1 MRAGDGNEADKAVF
15 GQILVELKKPINLDS
30 ILVCDS
36 ALYSQENLQLIKLLK
51 WISRVPMTIKKAQEL
66 GRTVE
71 IEEIDAKEISR
82 RADLGLEGYNWKESR
97 VNYGG
102 IEQIWLVV
110 ESKKKLKKEGIK
122 LEKLLKKLKR
132 EEFDNPQQAR
142 YKLKGINITIKLFK
156 IEESKIIEGQSK
168 KKELIYK
175 IEGVLQPQ
183 VEEIAIGRKEA
194 GRFILAT
201 KWLKID

>member
-1 MRAGDGNEADKAVF
+1 VSDGDIPLFMRAKGVEMKQIKSVF

-51 WISRVPMTIKKAQEL
+51 WISRVPMTIKKAQEF

-110 ESKKKLKKEGIK
+110 ESKKEAKK
-122 LEKLLKKLKR
+122 
-132 EEFDNPQQAR
+132 
-142 YKLKGINITIKLFK
+142 
-156 IEESKIIEGQSK
+156 
-168 KKELIYK
+168 
-175 IEGVLQPQ
+175 
-183 VEEIAIGRKEA
+183 GRN
-194 GRFILAT
+194 
-201 KWLKID
+201 